1 MRNKMLKSHIN
12 MPDFLRENK
21 YGMDK
26 IEDLAE
32 RACEIWNAIKSEINP
47 SNTDLSL
54 EDRLTK
60 HGISEYL
67 SERSISLLTSNRD
80 IKYFFDVPKCPSC
93 GRYAKVNI
101 FGYLKLG
108 ERSVGELSDD
118 VLNLYTYDEK
128 HDTRYFDLDRAI
140 LVGLK
145 FKPLEKSAAIMHDS
159 MNVVFDVDAT
169 MIRALTSPT
178 VISNEEDVDKA
189 ILRTM
194 VDKLVVMNIGRFQLA
209 SIIDNYLRLYKHS
222 YEGEENS
229 RWHDLK
235 DILKVVFIYK
245 LWYNAI
251 NCLDDIDIE
260 KSVESILDLVN
271 LASRSFNATQAIS
284 DVYNTIHSKLVNGT
298 MDVERYP
305 DRMIRKCIDFYR
317 TAMNYYSYRD
327 DNGRRSHAQYV
338 NNKVVVGVESVV
350 FESFIADIVTP
361 GFRDKKRSSR
371 VMLGI
376 ESLDPSKREFEEFKR
391 NSRAAILA
399 KLEYKERITFIRYE
413 SDVMKYKAEAIGCR
427 TEFTKS
433 TILKRGE
440 TLGRMITMELG
451 RPNHSEEFVV
461 LMSMLDSER
470 VSIQSE
476 LASRDLYKERMTML
490 NGSITTKN
498 EWNY

>member
-1 MRNKMLKSHIN
+1 M
-12 MPDFLRENK
+12 
-21 YGMDK
+21 
-26 IEDLAE
+26 
-32 RACEIWNAIKSEINP
+32 
-47 SNTDLSL
+47 
-54 EDRLTK
+54 
-60 HGISEYL
+60 
-67 SERSISLLTSNRD
+67 
-80 IKYFFDVPKCPSC
+80 
-93 GRYAKVNI
+93 
-101 FGYLKLG
+101 
-108 ERSVGELSDD
+108 
-118 VLNLYTYDEK
+118 
-128 HDTRYFDLDRAI
+128 
-140 LVGLK
+140 
-145 FKPLEKSAAIMHDS
+145 
-159 MNVVFDVDAT
+159 
-169 MIRALTSPT
+169 
-178 VISNEEDVDKA
+178 
-189 ILRTM
+189 
-194 VDKLVVMNIGRFQLA
+194 
-209 SIIDNYLRLYKHS
+209 
-222 YEGEENS
+222 
-229 RWHDLK
+229 
-235 DILKVVFIYK
+235 
-245 LWYNAI
+245 
-251 NCLDDIDIE
+251 
-260 KSVESILDLVN
+260 N

-440 TLGRMITMELG
+440 TLGRMIAMELG

-470 VSIQSE
+470 VAIQSE